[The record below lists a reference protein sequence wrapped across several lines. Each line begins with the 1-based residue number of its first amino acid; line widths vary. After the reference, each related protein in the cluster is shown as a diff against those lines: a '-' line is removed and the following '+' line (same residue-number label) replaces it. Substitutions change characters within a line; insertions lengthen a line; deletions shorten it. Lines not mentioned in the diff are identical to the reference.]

1 MLNLSPSTNYRDAP
15 NYLELKD
22 NLISHPSA
30 KIRLPRHISSLESP
44 QHHRTTNGSMHQIA
58 QKCPTNQD
66 AYPAEATNLAVNIL
80 RYQLQDSMAQQK
92 HLENLRNNLQ
102 HRLTVAQTNKNC
114 QLVTMLQE
122 ESKQLETALVIQ

>member
-1 MLNLSPSTNYRDAP
+1 MLNLSGSTNYRDAP
-15 NYLELKD
+15 NYIELKD
-22 NLISHPSA
+22 NLISHPST

-44 QHHRTTNGSMHQIA
+44 QHHRTTNANRHPIA
-58 QKCPTNQD
+58 QKCPTNLD
-66 AYPAEATNLAVNIL
+66 TYPAEATNLAVNIL

-122 ESKQLETALVIQ
+122 ESRQLETSK

>member
-1 MLNLSPSTNYRDAP
+1 MLNLSRSTNYRDAP
-15 NYLELKD
+15 NYLELED

-30 KIRLPRHISSLESP
+30 KISLPRHISSLESP
-44 QHHRTTNGSMHQIA
+44 QHNRTTNARMHQIA
-58 QKCPTNQD
+58 QKCPTNPD
-66 AYPAEATNLAVNIL
+66 AYPAAATNLAVNIL

-102 HRLTVAQTNKNC
+102 HRLAIAQTNKNC

-122 ESKQLETALVIQ
+122 ESRQLETSK